1 MEVLFLDKRLVL
13 FVESFISC
21 LKEVKDKSVLRRVF
35 DVVYRYDGV
44 LVGGVAVALYVR
56 GRVPTERE
64 FDFLVFSDSFN
75 RLYQELVD
83 EGLSLV
89 ETGMRKGFD
98 YYVMYLDGLVVDF
111 LVDAYDE
118 WRRVDYVVV
127 SIKGMRVR
135 VISPEWLVA
144 LKYHAGRGKDFADIV
159 LLLKSG
165 KCDLK
170 KLRRVMLEQFGED
183 GWEEIELIYEEIVE
197 KGLELKTVK
206 RWFE

>member
-1 MEVLFLDKRLVL
+1 MGKRLVL
-13 FVESFISC
+13 FVESFVSC
-21 LKEVKDKSVLRRVF
+21 LEEVKDKSVLRKVF
-35 DVVYRYDGV
+35 DAVYRYGGV

-64 FDFLVFSDSFN
+64 FDFLIFSDGFN
-75 RLYQELVD
+75 ELYQELID

-111 LVDAYDE
+111 LVDVYDE
-118 WRRVDYVVV
+118 WRGVDYVVM
-127 SIKGMRVR
+127 SIKGMKVR
-135 VISPEWLVA
+135 VIVPEWLVA

-159 LLLKSG
+159 LLLRSG
-165 KCDLK
+165 KCDLR
-170 KLRRVMLEQFGED
+170 KLRRIMLEQFGED
-183 GWEEIELIYEEIVE
+183 EWEEVKLIYEEVVE
-197 KGLELKTVK
+197 RGLELKTMK